1 MQVYLDQA
9 LQCRRAVVSRKRWQT
24 RTSKG
29 GQWQGAAA
37 ASSNNIL
44 ILELHRPIFLLGK
57 MSLCAAI
64 IFKATVQIV
73 LEEKK
78 MMLS

>member
-1 MQVYLDQA
+1 
-9 LQCRRAVVSRKRWQT
+9 
-24 RTSKG
+24 
-29 GQWQGAAA
+29 
-37 ASSNNIL
+37 
-44 ILELHRPIFLLGK
+44 

-78 MMLS
+78 MMLSWNSWIILQYVVLSVVVQ